1 MSTYVLDTNVAVV
14 ANGGTEQAT
23 SDCILNCLRILE
35 QIKEK
40 GILVLDDARLILT
53 EYMNNLSPSGQPG
66 AGDAFMKWV
75 WINQA
80 NPIYCELVSI
90 TPKPCDS
97 EDFEEFPNDPGL
109 RRFDRS
115 DRKFVAVALTS
126 SNKPKILN
134 AVDTDW
140 WKYRVVLRRHG
151 IRIRF
156 LCPEMMVKRGRVRG
170 AWTQSIPGHPSR
182 RLSE

>member
-1 MSTYVLDTNVAVV
+1 MSTYVLDTNAAVV
-14 ANGGTEQAT
+14 ANGGTEKAS
-23 SDCILNCLRILE
+23 SDCVLNCLRILE

-40 GILVLDDARLILT
+40 GILVLDDTRLILT
-53 EYMNNLSPSGQPG
+53 EYMNNLSRSGQPG

-90 TPKPCDS
+90 TRKPCDS

-126 SNKPKILN
+126 RRNPEILN
-134 AVDTDW
+134 AVDTGW
-140 WKYRVVLRRHG
+140 WRYRVSLTKLG
-151 IRIRF
+151 IQIKF
-156 LCPEMMVKRGRVRG
+156 LCPEAMVKGVGVR
-170 AWTQSIPGHPSR
+170 R
-182 RLSE
+182 R